1 MRMRTLLVLV
11 VCWITAVGCSLP
23 KISLFPEAGP
33 LQELTLEGTGDQK
46 ILVVTIHGV
55 ISDQPQERLLRSK
68 PSMVQEIVA
77 HLRQAEQ
84 DPNIKALLL
93 KVNSPGGTV
102 PASDILYHEIVAYK
116 EKTGVKMVA
125 AMMDLAASG
134 GYYVSL
140 PADWIMAHPTTLTGS
155 VGVIFARPRLV
166 DLMDKIGAGVM
177 VNKSGVYK
185 DMGSPFRQTSEEED
199 AIFQELTDGLADRF
213 LQLATLHRKFEPA
226 QREQIASARIYLAP
240 EAKAIGLV
248 DELGYLSDAIVK
260 AKVMAGLPADA
271 RVVTYR
277 RETTENDNIYNPNPS
292 GKQDPGGLGAVFPV
306 LAPLGFTLD
315 PGFYYLWPEA
325 FGG

>member
-1 MRMRTLLVLV
+1 MKMRTLLVLMV
-11 VCWITAVGCSLP
+11 FCVTAVGCSLP
-23 KISLFPEAGP
+23 KFSLFPEAGP
-33 LQELTLEGTGDQK
+33 LRELTLEGTGDQK

-68 PSMVQEIVA
+68 PSMVQEIVS
-77 HLRQAEQ
+77 HLRQAEK

-102 PASDILYHEIVAYK
+102 TASDILYHEISAYK
-116 EKTGVKMVA
+116 EKSGVKMIVS
-125 AMMDLAASG
+125 MMDLAASG

-166 DLMDKIGAGVM
+166 ELMEKVGAGM
-177 VNKSGVYK
+177 TVNKSGTYK
-185 DMGSPFRQTSEEED
+185 DMGSPFRQTTEAEH
-199 AIFQELTDGLADRF
+199 ALFQQLTDGLATRF
-213 LQLATLHRKFEPA
+213 LDLAMLHRKFEPN
-226 QREQIASARIYLAP
+226 QREQIATARIFLAP
-240 EAKAIGLV
+240 EARDMGLV

-277 RETTENDNIYNPNPS
+277 RETTENDNIYNPHPS
-292 GKQDPGGLGAVFPV
+292 GKQEPGGLGAAFPI